1 MTSADPT
8 PGTPASPLAVIVL
21 AAGKGT
27 RMRSDLPKV
36 MHKLA
41 DRTMLRHVL
50 QAAESLNPA
59 QIIVVAGPDMPSV
72 AAEAAPHALAIQ
84 QEQLGTAHAVAA
96 ARTVLAPGIGD
107 VLVVYGDTPLI
118 TPETLRAMIGER
130 RRHRAAVVVLGMR
143 VAPPNAYGRLVLDQQ
158 ANLVAIVEAAEASSE
173 QLAINLC
180 NSGVM
185 AIDGASLFDLIDG
198 VRADNAKGEYYLTDI
213 VALATAQGRTAR
225 VVEAP
230 AEELAGVNSRADQ
243 AAAEAILQHRLR
255 LAAMA
260 GGATLTDPDSVFLSA
275 DTILGRDVIVG
286 PHVVFG
292 PGVKVADRVT
302 IHAFS
307 HLCGATVGQ
316 GAVIGPFA
324 RLRPG
329 TTVGS
334 DAHVGNFV
342 ELKNTVL
349 GEGAKANHLSY
360 LGDAVIG
367 ARSNIGAGTI
377 TCNYDGFFKHKTVIE
392 ADVFIGSN
400 SALVAP
406 LTIGAGAM
414 VAAGST
420 ITRSVAPDATA
431 VGRAGQRDLAGHAG
445 AFRARKQAEKTA
457 PPAKPPE

>member
-1 MTSADPT
+1 MTHAAENAAPSGST
-8 PGTPASPLAVIVL
+8 LAVIVL

-41 DRTMLRHVL
+41 DRSMLRHVL
-50 QAAESLNPA
+50 QAAENLNPT
-59 QIIVVAGPDMPSV
+59 QIVVVAGPNMPAV
-72 AAEAAPHALAIQ
+72 AAEAAPHVVTIQ
-84 QEQLGTAHAVAA
+84 HEQLGTAHAVAA
-96 ARTVLAPGIGD
+96 ARTVLVPGIND

-118 TPETLRAMIGER
+118 TPETLRAMISER
-130 RRHRAAVVVLGMR
+130 RRHQAAVVVLGMR

-185 AIDGASLFDLIDG
+185 AIDGACLFDLIDG

-213 VALATAQGRTAR
+213 VALATARGRTAR
-225 VVEAP
+225 VVEAS

-243 AAAEAILQHRLR
+243 ADAEAILQHRLR
-255 LAAMA
+255 QTAMA
-260 GGATLTDPDSVFLSA
+260 GGATLTDPDSVFFSA

-292 PGVKVADRVT
+292 PGVTVADRVT

-307 HLCGATVGQ
+307 HLSGATVGC

-329 TTVGS
+329 TVIGP

-349 GEGAKANHLSY
+349 GAGAKANHLSY
-360 LGDAVIG
+360 LGDAEIG

-406 LTIGAGAM
+406 VTIGAGAM

-431 VGRAGQRDLAGHAG
+431 VGRANQRDLAGHAG
-445 AFRARKQAEKTA
+445 AFRARKRTEKATPSAKSAE
-457 PPAKPPE
+457 